1 MAIRIKSLLLTVLIL
16 LVMTVVVQSVALAD
30 DNETSTTTV
39 TATGTY
45 DTGYLIILAL
55 VFGGIVTLGFV
66 ISELVGMYV
75 TKSAQTSIVNTTTTG
90 VNAIVAM
97 TTLAVT
103 AAQGA
108 SVAEISG
115 VPTQIVSASAEKAK
129 TA

>member
-1 MAIRIKSLLLTVLIL
+1 MKARIVLIALCL
-16 LVMTVVVQSVALAD
+16 LMMVAAGTNIVLAD
-30 DNETSTTTV
+30 GNETSTTTV

-115 VPTQIVSASAEKAK
+115 VPTQIVTTTAEKTK
-129 TA
+129 TS